1 MAASCSR
8 VAYRASSPLLPETIP
23 TTWTLTVVPSWFFR
37 RSESPTPSPW
47 ASARLVLTAASP
59 APVGSFPEA
68 SVVKS
73 VRTGTLLRIA
83 LELAV
88 LMSCGGR
95 SRSRT
100 SQVVPR
106 TAATPSRARTWSRTC
121 AGRCSRPEVTTRLA
135 PSRSWRALASKW
147 VLNESEV
154 MNAKAIRAALMATAT
169 RAATVRRV
177 SSREGISTHPPG
189 LEGAGRGLGAVASG
203 GARSSAHG
211 NLLPVRSIN

>member
-169 RAATVRRV
+169 RAATVRRK
-177 SSREGISTHPPG
+177 SRKEGISEPPPG
-189 LEGAGRGLGAVASG
+189 DAAARPRDGLRAAGPGRRCRDGCTC
-203 GARSSAHG
+203 R
-211 NLLPVRSIN
+211 R